1 MEQPGMALFPHHA
14 WLGYWEHVRGGTK
27 RITVCRRQLAFYV
40 SYMDTGWARVRWVRR
55 GRETCYEVGPGA
67 VRISPADGEQHTLIA
82 AHDPGNSFYTLV
94 IPRAQIEA
102 LAASAGIACP
112 VEWRHVLC
120 PDDPVLRACMKR
132 LSAPA
137 PAGEADADG
146 RRDEAARRLMLRIV
160 EVNGGRPC
168 WSADAGPFGGRVLEH
183 LVAYVDAHLQ
193 SGPRLVDMAPLVGL
207 SPSHFA
213 RKFRRSTGLSLQR
226 FVAIRRIQASFARL
240 RDDDVPLARLAV
252 ELGFASQSHFTRQFG
267 ELTGVTPAKYRKQFT
282 SGS

>member
-1 MEQPGMALFPHHA
+1 MEQPALARFPHYA

-27 RITVCRRQLAFYV
+27 RITICRRQSAFYV
-40 SYMDTGWARVRWVRR
+40 SYMNTGMTRVRWVCR
-55 GRETCYEVGPGA
+55 GRESCYDVGAGA
-67 VRISPADGEQHTLIA
+67 VRISPADGEQHTFIA

-102 LAASAGIACP
+102 LAASEGIACP
-112 VEWRHVLC
+112 IEWRHLHC

-137 PAGEADADG
+137 GAADADG

-160 EVNGGRPC
+160 EVSGGRPC
-168 WSADAGPFGGRVLEH
+168 WSADGGAFDGRVLGH
-183 LVAYVDAHLQ
+183 LVAYIDAHLQ
-193 SGPRLVDMAPLVGL
+193 PGPGLVDMAPLVGL
-207 SPSHFA
+207 SPSHFG

-226 FVAIRRIQASFARL
+226 FVAIRRIQASFVRL

-252 ELGFASQSHFTRQFG
+252 ELGFSSQSHFTRQFG
-267 ELTGVTPAKYRKQFT
+267 GLTGVTPAKYRRQF
-282 SGS
+282 SSAS